1 MEVLTFRLIATI
13 FFATTKREREIE
25 MRMRI
30 VEENPRSTWRKK
42 RHLQGKTKKGISNDQ
57 SARDLRTNSVSE
69 SRETVFYF

>member
-13 FFATTKREREIE
+13 FSQQQKERDRDEDAN
-25 MRMRI
+25 RRGK
-30 VEENPRSTWRKK
+30 PQKHLAKK